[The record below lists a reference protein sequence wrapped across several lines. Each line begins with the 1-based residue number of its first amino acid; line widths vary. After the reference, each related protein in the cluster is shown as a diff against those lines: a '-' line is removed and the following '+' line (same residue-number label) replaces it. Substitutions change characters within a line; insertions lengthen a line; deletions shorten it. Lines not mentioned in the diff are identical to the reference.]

1 MRRRKYMGKPAKIF
15 IVLLGI
21 MLLFTVISRSAA
33 SFTVAQ
39 VRVEQPQARKIE
51 HKVTGDG
58 TVEKLLDQA
67 VYAPADIL
75 VAKVNV
81 RKGQNVKKGQ
91 TLAALDMDSLKDKIR
106 TISDDIEILQL
117 QNDALLSAEAKKNSA
132 RNQAVARAKE
142 DYRDTVRNNADAVR
156 DAKKDVKD
164 TKTRLR
170 REQAQ
175 AYEKKLEELQT
186 AVKEAKKTYDDAIEQ
201 QKTEEQQARRAVE
214 DAAKTPVSDYSDTIT
229 QIEIDQKQ
237 RKLDAAQKKL
247 DALTKQK
254 DGIQKSMDRL
264 NAQKAQLEKAFAQEK
279 DEAQKQ
285 NLKTGIAS
293 LESQISALTAQ
304 RDSCTDQWENQCDTV
319 QDLKDELAAEKLRQQ
334 AKKNEASR
342 QEADRRQ
349 TLARA
354 QEDYENVVGKNER
367 LVSEAKQK
375 WKESQSTLQAF
386 VQGEDEEPQDTSA
399 AENAKKAVKTA
410 QKQQKQQNKEA
421 KRALADAAETEAK
434 DNSAEINAVTIAQ
447 KQQQLAT
454 LQKVKASGGK
464 VKAQMSGVV
473 SSVQLTVGEKTMDTA
488 AFLLADTSGG
498 LRFTTQVSKEDA
510 IYVDTGDTVTLK
522 AGDRT
527 WEDMTVL
534 STETEEDH
542 TVKVTVYVPKKTIS
556 LGANASME
564 LCKTSEEY
572 SVTLPITAIH
582 SEKDKYFV
590 YTMEKADT
598 VLGGA
603 YVAKKTNV
611 TIAEKNGEYAAMK
624 EGDLSS
630 EDAVIVDSDAVLSA
644 GENVRLQE
652 S

>member
-1 MRRRKYMGKPAKIF
+1 MGKPTKIF

-39 VRVEQPQARKIE
+39 VHIEQPQARKIE

-58 TVEKLLDQA
+58 TVKKLLDQA

-91 TLAALDMDSLKDKIR
+91 TLAVLDMDSLKDKIR
-106 TISDDIEILQL
+106 TLSDDIEILQL
-117 QNDALLSAEAKKNSA
+117 QNDALLSAEAKKNSD

-254 DGIQKSMDRL
+254 DGIQRSMDHL

-293 LESQISALTAQ
+293 LES
-304 RDSCTDQWENQCDTV
+304 R
-319 QDLKDELAAEKLRQQ
+319 
-334 AKKNEASR
+334 
-342 QEADRRQ
+342 
-349 TLARA
+349 
-354 QEDYENVVGKNER
+354 
-367 LVSEAKQK
+367 
-375 WKESQSTLQAF
+375 
-386 VQGEDEEPQDTSA
+386 
-399 AENAKKAVKTA
+399 
-410 QKQQKQQNKEA
+410 
-421 KRALADAAETEAK
+421 
-434 DNSAEINAVTIAQ
+434 
-447 KQQQLAT
+447 
-454 LQKVKASGGK
+454 
-464 VKAQMSGVV
+464 
-473 SSVQLTVGEKTMDTA
+473 
-488 AFLLADTSGG
+488 FL
-498 LRFTTQVSKEDA
+498 
-510 IYVDTGDTVTLK
+510 
-522 AGDRT
+522 
-527 WEDMTVL
+527 
-534 STETEEDH
+534 H
-542 TVKVTVYVPKKTIS
+542 
-556 LGANASME
+556 
-564 LCKTSEEY
+564 
-572 SVTLPITAIH
+572 
-582 SEKDKYFV
+582 
-590 YTMEKADT
+590 
-598 VLGGA
+598 
-603 YVAKKTNV
+603 
-611 TIAEKNGEYAAMK
+611 
-624 EGDLSS
+624 
-630 EDAVIVDSDAVLSA
+630 
-644 GENVRLQE
+644 
-652 S
+652 

>member
-1 MRRRKYMGKPAKIF
+1 MGKPAKIF

-67 VYAPADIL
+67 VYASADIL

-81 RKGQNVKKGQ
+81 REGQNVKKGQ
-91 TLAALDMDSLKDKIR
+91 TLAVLDMDSLKNKIR
-106 TISDDIEILQL
+106 TLSDDIEVLQL
-117 QNDALLSAEAKKNSA
+117 QNDALISAEAKKNSD

-142 DYRDTVRNNADAVR
+142 DYRDSVRNNADAVR

-164 TKTRLR
+164 AKTKLR

-175 AYEKKLEELQT
+175 ADEKKLEELQT

-201 QKTEEQQARRAVE
+201 QKTGVQQAKRAVE
-214 DAAKTPVSDYSDTIT
+214 DAAKTPETDYSDTIT
-229 QIEIDQKQ
+229 QIEINQKQ

-247 DALTKQK
+247 DTLKQQK
-254 DGIQKSMDRL
+254 DDVQKSMDSL
-264 NAQKAQLEKAFAQEK
+264 NAQKAQLEKAFAQET

-285 NLKTGIAS
+285 SLKTEIAS
-293 LESQISALTAQ
+293 LESRISTLTAQ
-304 RDSCTDQWENQCDTV
+304 RDSYAGQWENQCDTV
-319 QDLKDELAAEKLRQQ
+319 QDLKDELATAKLQQQ

-354 QEDYENVVGKNER
+354 QEDYENVVSKNEK
-367 LVSEAKQK
+367 LVREAEQK
-375 WKESQSTLQAF
+375 WKESKCKLQAF
-386 VQGEDEEPQDTSA
+386 AQGEDKEPQDTSA
-399 AENAKKAVKTA
+399 AEDAQKAVKTA
-410 QKQQKQQNKEA
+410 QKQQEQQNKAA
-421 KRALADAAETEAK
+421 KRALEDAAKTEAK
-434 DNSAEINAVTIAQ
+434 DNSVKINAVTIAQ
-447 KQQQLAT
+447 KQQQLAA

-464 VKAQMSGVV
+464 VKAQMGGVV
-473 SSVQLTVGEKTMDTA
+473 SSVQLTVGEKTTDTA

-498 LRFTTQVSKEDA
+498 LRFTTQISKEDA
-510 IYVDTGDTVTLK
+510 VYVDTGDTVTLK
-522 AGDRT
+522 SGDQT
-527 WEDMTVL
+527 WEDMTIL
-534 STETEEDH
+534 STETEKDH

-556 LGANASME
+556 LGENVSME

-572 SVTLPITAIH
+572 PITVPIAAIH

-598 VLGGA
+598 VLGGE
-603 YVAKKTNV
+603 YVAEKINV
-611 TIAEKNGEYAAMK
+611 TIAEKNGEYAAIQD
-624 EGDLSS
+624 GDLSS
-630 EDAVIVDSDAVLSA
+630 GDSVIVDSDAVLSA
-644 GENVRLQE
+644 GEKVRLQE

>member
-1 MRRRKYMGKPAKIF
+1 MGKPTKIF

-39 VRVEQPQARKIE
+39 VRIEQPQARKIE

-58 TVEKLLDQA
+58 TVKKLLDQA

-91 TLAALDMDSLKDKIR
+91 TLAVLDMDSLKDKIR
-106 TISDDIEILQL
+106 TLSDDIEILQL
-117 QNDALLSAEAKKNSA
+117 QNDALLSAEAKKNSD

-170 REQAQ
+170 MEQAQ

-254 DGIQKSMDRL
+254 DGIQRSMDRL

-319 QDLKDELAAEKLRQQ
+319 LDLKDELAAEKLRQQ

-367 LVSEAKQK
+367 LVSEAEQK
-375 WKESQSTLQAF
+375 WKESKCTLQAF

-421 KRALADAAETEAK
+421 KRALADAAETEVK
-434 DNSAEINAVTIAQ
+434 DNSAKINAVTIAQ

-454 LQKVKASGGK
+454 LQNLKASGGK

-473 SSVQLTVGEKTMDTA
+473 SSVQLTVGEKTTDTA

-498 LRFTTQVSKEDA
+498 LRFTTQVSREDA
-510 IYVDTGDTVTLK
+510 VYVDTGDTVVLK
-522 AGDRT
+522 AGDQT

-556 LGANASME
+556 LGANVRME

-598 VLGGA
+598 VLGGE

-611 TIAEKNGEYAAMK
+611 TIAEKNGEYAAIK
-624 EGDLSS
+624 DGDLSS
-630 EDAVIVDSDAVLSA
+630 GDAVIVDSDAVLSA

>member
-1 MRRRKYMGKPAKIF
+1 MGKPAKIF

-67 VYAPADIL
+67 VYASADIL

-91 TLAALDMDSLKDKIR
+91 TLAVLDMDSLKDKIR
-106 TISDDIEILQL
+106 ALSDDIEVLQL
-117 QNDALLSAEAKKNSA
+117 QNDALLSAEAKKNSD

-229 QIEIDQKQ
+229 QIEINQKQ

-254 DGIQKSMDRL
+254 DEG
-264 NAQKAQLEKAFAQEK
+264 QL
-279 DEAQKQ
+279 D
-285 NLKTGIAS
+285 AS
-293 LESQISALTAQ
+293 
-304 RDSCTDQWENQCDTV
+304 DDQWENQYNTV
-319 QDLKDELAAEKLRQQ
+319 QTLKDELVTAKLRQQ
-334 AKKNEASR
+334 AKKNEASS

-354 QEDYENVVGKNER
+354 QEDYENVVSKNER
-367 LVSEAKQK
+367 LVSEAEQK
-375 WKESQSTLQAF
+375 WKESKCTLQTFA
-386 VQGEDEEPQDTSA
+386 QGEDEEPQDTSA
-399 AENAKKAVKTA
+399 AEEAQKAVKTA
-410 QKQQKQQNKEA
+410 QKQQEQQNKAA
-421 KRALADAAETEAK
+421 KRALEDAAKTEAK
-434 DNSAEINAVTIAQ
+434 DNSVKINAVTIAQ

-473 SSVQLTVGEKTMDTA
+473 SGVQLTVGEKTTDTA

-510 IYVDTGDTVTLK
+510 VYVDTGDTVTLK

-534 STETEEDH
+534 STETQEDH

-556 LGANASME
+556 LGTNASME

-611 TIAEKNGEYAAMK
+611 TIAEKNGEYAAIK
-624 EGDLSS
+624 DGDLSS
-630 EDAVIVDSDAVLSA
+630 GDSVIVNSDAVLSA
-644 GENVRLQE
+644 GEKVRLQE

>member
-1 MRRRKYMGKPAKIF
+1 MGKPTKIF

-39 VRVEQPQARKIE
+39 VRIEQPQARKIE

-58 TVEKLLDQA
+58 TVKKLLDQA

-91 TLAALDMDSLKDKIR
+91 TLAVLDMDSLKDKIR
-106 TISDDIEILQL
+106 TFSDDIEILQL
-117 QNDALLSAEAKKNSA
+117 QNDALLSAEAKKNSD

-254 DGIQKSMDRL
+254 DGIQRSMDRL

-304 RDSCTDQWENQCDTV
+304 RDSCTDQWENQSDTV
-319 QDLKDELAAEKLRQQ
+319 LDLKDELAAEKLRQQ
-334 AKKNEASR
+334 AKKNEASS

-367 LVSEAKQK
+367 LVSEAEQK
-375 WKESQSTLQAF
+375 WKESKCTLQAF

-434 DNSAEINAVTIAQ
+434 DNSAKINAVTIAQ

-473 SSVQLTVGEKTMDTA
+473 SSVQL
-488 AFLLADTSGG
+488 
-498 LRFTTQVSKEDA
+498 
-510 IYVDTGDTVTLK
+510 
-522 AGDRT
+522 
-527 WEDMTVL
+527 
-534 STETEEDH
+534 
-542 TVKVTVYVPKKTIS
+542 
-556 LGANASME
+556 N
-564 LCKTSEEY
+564 
-572 SVTLPITAIH
+572 
-582 SEKDKYFV
+582 
-590 YTMEKADT
+590 
-598 VLGGA
+598 
-603 YVAKKTNV
+603 
-611 TIAEKNGEYAAMK
+611 
-624 EGDLSS
+624 
-630 EDAVIVDSDAVLSA
+630 
-644 GENVRLQE
+644 
-652 S
+652 